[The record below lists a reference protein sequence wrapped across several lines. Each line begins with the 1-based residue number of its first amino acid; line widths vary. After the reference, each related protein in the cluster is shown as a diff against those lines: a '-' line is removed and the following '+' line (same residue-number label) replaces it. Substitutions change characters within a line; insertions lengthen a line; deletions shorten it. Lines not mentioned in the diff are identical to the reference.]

1 MEKCT
6 VKQVLAAIKNS
17 GGIKT
22 NIARKLRISRL
33 TVDNYEKKYP
43 SIMNAIKE
51 ERDQILDKAESN
63 IFGKVN
69 DGDLGVSQWLLRYKG
84 DYNEKQIVDTNVNLN
99 AKVKTDSKVKISP
112 KIAKMIGDA
121 LAKEEERKDGE

>member
-43 SIMNAIKE
+43 SIKNAIKE

-84 DYNEKQIVDTNVNLN
+84 GYIEKAEIN
-99 AKVKTDSKVKISP
+99 AKVVSKVTKNVTVKIP
-112 KIAKMIGDA
+112 DKIAKKIADEV
-121 LAKEEERKDGE
+121 AKEEE